1 MKTDFFKNIKCFLL
15 DLDGTLYLGG
25 SPIDGAIELT
35 RKIRESGRK
44 LCCLTNNSS
53 KSLRDYY
60 AKIKNLGF
68 EVNEG
73 EIISSGIVAA
83 DYINANFK
91 GKKIY
96 LVGTKSLRDEFAAA
110 GIELVE
116 ENPDVVVLG
125 YDTETTYDKLARCCR
140 FLRQGAAYIA
150 THPDINCPSEH
161 GPLPDAGS
169 FMELIRASTGR
180 SCDIICGKPHKI
192 MADFITKK
200 LGVKPEETA
209 VVGDRLYTDI
219 LFGKNN
225 GFKSILVYSGE
236 TDEKTHASSEIK
248 ADIAVNSV
256 KELINYL

>member
-1 MKTDFFKNIKCFLL
+1 
-15 DLDGTLYLGG
+15 
-25 SPIDGAIELT
+25 
-35 RKIRESGRK
+35 
-44 LCCLTNNSS
+44 
-53 KSLRDYY
+53 
-60 AKIKNLGF
+60 
-68 EVNEG
+68 
-73 EIISSGIVAA
+73 
-83 DYINANFK
+83 
-91 GKKIY
+91 
-96 LVGTKSLRDEFAAA
+96 
-110 GIELVE
+110 
-116 ENPDVVVLG
+116 
-125 YDTETTYDKLARCCR
+125 
-140 FLRQGAAYIA
+140 
-150 THPDINCPSEH
+150 
-161 GPLPDAGS
+161 
-169 FMELIRASTGR
+169 MELIRASTGR